1 MASTSA
7 AYMAATTFTSNILES
22 KQNPFFPNTFPY
34 LFRPFSP
41 RNLKNPKFFKFPKM
55 TLSND
60 YMGIGSFNSTRI
72 NYNTP
77 TTGKFYKRMDSCLVI
92 PPPKGIK
99 PKAIIKFVGGAFI
112 GAVPEVTYSYL
123 LENLAREGYLII
135 CVPYNVTFDHA
146 QVTRQVFDRF
156 HACFDSILASGL
168 PDSGLSAADIVDL
181 PLYSVG
187 HSNGALIQ
195 ALVGSYFCE
204 KIPKANVII
213 SYNNRPASE
222 AVPYFEQLGLLVG
235 QMVPVISPAYSMA
248 QSASGDALR
257 VLLDTAGTIIP
268 DYDPETVVSLTKF
281 ADQLPSVFGELAQGI
296 SEFKPTPSENLEC
309 FKNAYNVKR
318 TLLVKFDND
327 AIDETDRLEETLKPR
342 VESFGGKVEKIALT
356 GNHITPCVQE
366 PKWRVGT
373 VYTPADAIAQVVKTL
388 SINDTK
394 GLCTTIA
401 NWFSCLEE

>member
-7 AYMAATTFTSNILES
+7 SYLATTTTFTSNLLEI
-22 KQNPFFPNTFPY
+22 KQNPFFPNTFTDFFHP
-34 LFRPFSP
+34 FFSP
-41 RNLKNPKFFKFPKM
+41 GNLNNSKLFKFPKM

-60 YMGIGSFNSTRI
+60 YVGIGSFNSTRT

-77 TTGKFYKRMDSCLVI
+77 YSGNFYKRMDSCLVI
-92 PPPKGIK
+92 PPPKGTK

-112 GAVPEVTYSYL
+112 GAVPEVSYSYL
-123 LENLAREGYLII
+123 LENLARKGYLII

-146 QVTRQVFDRF
+146 QVTRQVFERF

-168 PDSGLSAADIVDL
+168 LDVGLSAADIVDL

-222 AVPYFEQLGLLVG
+222 AVPYFEQL
-235 QMVPVISPAYSMA
+235 
-248 QSASGDALR
+248 
-257 VLLDTAGTIIP
+257 
-268 DYDPETVVSLTKF
+268 
-281 ADQLPSVFGELAQGI
+281 AQGI
-296 SEFKPTPSENLEC
+296 SEFKPKPSENLEC

-318 TLLVKFDND
+318 TLLVKFDLD
-327 AIDETDRLEETLKPR
+327 SIDETDRLEETLKPR

-356 GNHITPCVQE
+356 GNHITPCIQE
-366 PKWRVGT
+366 PKWQVGA
-373 VYTPADAIAQVVKTL
+373 VYTPADAVAQVVKTMSL
-388 SINDTK
+388 NDTK
-394 GLCTTIA
+394 GLCTTIV
-401 NWFSCLEE
+401 NWFSSLEE